1 MSSLLPYGVT
11 KMRVTVQKA
20 EDLANKALTKL
31 GYSPEDTA
39 TISHHLIDSELRGYG
54 IAGLARILSIADRFA
69 GLQQNQP
76 PSSIEVTTESPTSAQ
91 LDGHDTLGYLV
102 AHKATK
108 LAIQKAKGSGVSA
121 VGANG
126 TYYTGM
132 LSYYAEM
139 AAAEDLV
146 TIIASNCTPWV
157 APEGT
162 FKPLVGTNPFC
173 IGVPTDTKVPIIYD
187 IGTSKIIHAQAM
199 LARRKGEQL
208 PPDTAYDEDGEMTTD
223 PDKALKGALKVWG
236 GAKGSG
242 LAIAVQLLGILAG
255 SPALPQDLQDF
266 GYFIMAIDPSKFRP
280 MGDFKREVGK
290 LIEAFHTAPSLSGA
304 ALRMP
309 FERSNRRRAEIKA
322 GGVLDVDDVVVERLE
337 KLIQG

>member
-1 MSSLLPYGVT
+1 
-11 KMRVTVQKA
+11 MRVSVQQA
-20 EDLANKALTKL
+20 EDLANRALEKL
-31 GYSPEDTA
+31 GYSSEDTA
-39 TISHHLIDSELRGYG
+39 LISHHLIDSELRGYG
-54 IAGLARILSIADRFA
+54 IAGLARILSIADKLGGR
-69 GLQQNQP
+69 QP
-76 PSSIEVTTESPTSAQ
+76 PSHIEVTTESPTSAQ
-91 LDGHDTLGYLV
+91 LNGHDTLGYLV

-108 LAIQKAKGSGVSA
+108 IAIEKAKASGVSA
-121 VGANG
+121 VGASG

-157 APEGT
+157 APEG
-162 FKPLVGTNPFC
+162 
-173 IGVPTDTKVPIIYD
+173 VPTEGVPIIYD
-187 IGTSKIIHAQAM
+187 IGTSRIIHAQVM

-208 PPDTAYDEDGEMTTD
+208 PPDTAYDEHGEMTTD
-223 PDKALKGALKVWG
+223 PDKAWKGALTVWG

-255 SPALPQDLQDF
+255 SPALPPNLEDF
-266 GYFIMAIDPSKFRP
+266 GYFIMVIDPAKFRP
-280 MGDFKREVGK
+280 MGDFKREVGN
-290 LIEAFHTAPSLSGA
+290 LIQAFHSAPSLSGN

-322 GGVLDVDDVVVERLE
+322 GGVVEVDDVVVDKLE
-337 KLIQG
+337 KLIKGTT

>member
-1 MSSLLPYGVT
+1 LIYL
-11 KMRVTVQKA
+11 KMRVSVQQA
-20 EDLANKALTKL
+20 EDLANRALEKL
-31 GYSPEDTA
+31 GYSSEDTA
-39 TISHHLIDSELRGYG
+39 LISHHLIDSELRGYG
-54 IAGLARILSIADRFA
+54 IAGLARILSIADKLGGR
-69 GLQQNQP
+69 QP
-76 PSSIEVTTESPTSAQ
+76 PSHIEVTTESPTSAQ
-91 LDGHDTLGYLV
+91 LNGHDTLGYLV

-108 LAIQKAKGSGVSA
+108 IAIEKAKASGVSA
-121 VGANG
+121 VGASG

-162 FKPLVGTNPFC
+162 YKPLVGTNPFC
-173 IGVPTDTKVPIIYD
+173 IGVPTEDVPIIYD
-187 IGTSKIIHAQAM
+187 IGTSRIIHAQVM

-208 PPDTAYDEDGEMTTD
+208 PPDTAYDEHGEMTTD
-223 PDKALKGALKVWG
+223 PDKALKGALTVWG

-255 SPALPQDLQDF
+255 SPALPPNLEDF
-266 GYFIMAIDPSKFRP
+266 GYFIMVIDPAKFRP
-280 MGDFKREVGK
+280 MGDFKREVGN
-290 LIEAFHTAPSLSGA
+290 LIQAFHSAPSMSGN

-322 GGVLDVDDVVVERLE
+322 GGIVEVDDVVVDKLE
-337 KLIQG
+337 KLIKGT

>member
-1 MSSLLPYGVT
+1 
-11 KMRVTVQKA
+11 MRVTVQKA
-20 EDLANKALTKL
+20 EDIATSALAKL
-31 GYSPEDTA
+31 GYSPKDTE

-54 IAGLARILSIADRFA
+54 IAGLARILSIADRLA
-69 GLQQNQP
+69 GEQP
-76 PSSIEVTTESPTSAQ
+76 RSAIEVTTQSPTSAQ

-102 AHKATK
+102 AHKATQ
-108 LAIQKAKGSGVSA
+108 LAIEKAKASGVSA

-146 TIIASNCTPWV
+146 TVIASNCTPWV

-173 IGVPTDTKVPIIYD
+173 IGVPTDGVPIIYD

-208 PPDTAYDEDGEMTTD
+208 PTDTAYDEDGEMTTD

-255 SPALPQDLQDF
+255 SPALPPDLQDF
-266 GYFIMAIDPSKFRP
+266 GYFIMVIDPARFRP

-290 LIEAFHTAPSLSGA
+290 LIEAFHSAPSISGA

-309 FERSNRRRAEIKA
+309 FERSNRRRAEVKA
-322 GGVLDVDDVVVERLE
+322 GGVLEVDDVVVERLE
-337 KLIQG
+337 KLIQGE